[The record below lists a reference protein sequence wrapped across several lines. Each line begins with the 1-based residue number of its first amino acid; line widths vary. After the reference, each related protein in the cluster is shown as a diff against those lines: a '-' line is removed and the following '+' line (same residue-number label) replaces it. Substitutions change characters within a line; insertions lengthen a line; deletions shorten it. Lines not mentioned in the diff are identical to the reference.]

1 MLFLY
6 SQTLSCI
13 DVDTMHSHYRIQGVF
28 SEPDAKTVIPG
39 KISGKFSIR
48 IVPNQ
53 TPEAMNQLAYDYINR
68 K

>member
-1 MLFLY
+1 
-6 SQTLSCI
+6 
-13 DVDTMHSHYRIQGVF
+13 MHSHYRIQGVF